1 MNPAAETR
9 PSSEL
14 PSLVPGAP
22 VFLFSG
28 QGAQKPGMGADLFDV
43 KEVAET
49 LACASDVFGFDVAG
63 LMANAAPER
72 LDDTRYAQ
80 PALCALSVALARAL
94 AARGVEPAAV
104 LGFSLGQASA
114 LAASGML
121 SCEATFAFVKE
132 RSRLMA
138 EAAAAHPGAMSAL
151 LKADAAGVQA
161 LCDECAQGDVLV
173 PANFN
178 CPGQI
183 VIAGTSAAVERAE
196 AAWAA
201 SGKRFSRLAT
211 SGAFHSP
218 LMAEAAEG
226 LAAYLKDVAF
236 EEARV
241 PLVCNVDARPL
252 AAADARD
259 HLVRH
264 LTSPVRFEQSVQAL
278 AAAGA
283 DTFAEVG
290 FGGVLFGLVKR
301 IDRGVGRACVQDR
314 ESLEAFCGAQASRR
328 EAASSVTRSE
338 QELS

>member
-1 MNPAAETR
+1 MRRVRLFRRGR
-9 PSSEL
+9 PHGERH
-14 PSLVPGAP
+14 
-22 VFLFSG
+22 
-28 QGAQKPGMGADLFDV
+28 
-43 KEVAET
+43 
-49 LACASDVFGFDVAG
+49 
-63 LMANAAPER
+63 PER

-104 LGFSLGQASA
+104 LGGLAGAGERPGRLRHAVGEAQGTVREGA
-114 LAASGML
+114 LPAHGRGCGRASGRD
-121 SCEATFAFVKE
+121 E
-132 RSRLMA
+132 RAPEGRRGRRAGALRRMRA
-138 EAAAAHPGAMSAL
+138 GRRAGAGELQLPGADRHSRHA
-151 LKADAAGVQA
+151 
-161 LCDECAQGDVLV
+161 
-173 PANFN
+173 P
-178 CPGQI
+178 
-183 VIAGTSAAVERAE
+183 AAVEPRRGGVGGVGQALL
-196 AAWAA
+196 A
-201 SGKRFSRLAT
+201 RLAT

-264 LTSPVRFEQSVQAL
+264 LDEPRAL
-278 AAAGA
+278 RAERAGA
-283 DTFAEVG
+283 RGRRRGHVRGSGG

-338 QELS
+338 QGFHDQRNRNDAPRGPRHRVQPRHRPRRGPGSWPAPATTCA

>member
-1 MNPAAETR
+1 MVTTFDAWLADLW
-9 PSSEL
+9 EL
-14 PSLVPGAP
+14 YGDGRSLVTP
-22 VFLFSG
+22 
-28 QGAQKPGMGADLFDV
+28 
-43 KEVAET
+43 
-49 LACASDVFGFDVAG
+49 
-63 LMANAAPER
+63 
-72 LDDTRYAQ
+72 
-80 PALCALSVALARAL
+80 
-94 AARGVEPAAV
+94 
-104 LGFSLGQASA
+104 
-114 LAASGML
+114 
-121 SCEATFAFVKE
+121 
-132 RSRLMA
+132 
-138 EAAAAHPGAMSAL
+138 
-151 LKADAAGVQA
+151 
-161 LCDECAQGDVLV
+161 
-173 PANFN
+173 
-178 CPGQI
+178 
-183 VIAGTSAAVERAE
+183 VERA
-196 AAWAA
+196 
-201 SGKRFSRLAT
+201 
-211 SGAFHSP
+211 
-218 LMAEAAEG
+218 MAMT
-226 LAAYLKDVAF
+226 VAF

>member
-151 LKADAAGVQA
+151 LKADEAGVQA

-178 CPGQI
+178 CQ
-183 VIAGTSAAVERAE
+183 
-196 AAWAA
+196 
-201 SGKRFSRLAT
+201 
-211 SGAFHSP
+211 
-218 LMAEAAEG
+218 
-226 LAAYLKDVAF
+226 
-236 EEARV
+236 
-241 PLVCNVDARPL
+241 
-252 AAADARD
+252 
-259 HLVRH
+259 
-264 LTSPVRFEQSVQAL
+264 
-278 AAAGA
+278 
-283 DTFAEVG
+283 
-290 FGGVLFGLVKR
+290 
-301 IDRGVGRACVQDR
+301 GR
-314 ESLEAFCGAQASRR
+314 
-328 EAASSVTRSE
+328 SS
-338 QELS
+338 